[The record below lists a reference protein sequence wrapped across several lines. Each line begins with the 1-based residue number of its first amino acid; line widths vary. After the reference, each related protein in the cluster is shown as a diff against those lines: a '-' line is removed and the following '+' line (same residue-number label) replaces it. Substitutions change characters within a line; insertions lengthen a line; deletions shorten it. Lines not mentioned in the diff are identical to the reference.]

1 MTDCT
6 ALTTS
11 ATCTATAVSKECV
24 WKKETTE
31 ATESKCFPVPP
42 PAAPVECN
50 TLLTS
55 STCKGNT
62 RCFVAAQEACIKTP
76 TEVNWDK
83 EIVIK
88 QGWYD
93 KTLFSLFGGKLR
105 VTVGMSVGIVVAIVV
120 IALLVSAV
128 LSYLAYRKREV
139 IAD

>member
-1 MTDCT
+1 MFPCT
-6 ALTTS
+6 TTS
-11 ATCTATAVSKECV
+11 CS
-24 WKKETTE
+24 
-31 ATESKCFPVPP
+31 SRMQH
-42 PAAPVECN
+42 
-50 TLLTS
+50 TLNFK
-55 STCKGNT
+55 TCKGNT
-62 RCFVAAQEACIKTP
+62 RCYVAAQEACIKTP